1 MKKKSN
7 RAIAFLLAI
16 VMCLALMPVGSAGAV
31 GDAMSMDSVKKLLN
45 AEKLYPQKN
54 RVCGTG

>member
-45 AEKLYPQKN
+45 AEKLYPQK
-54 RVCGTG
+54 TGYV